1 MFKWVDT
8 LRWEHSRKGGFEE
21 EGAESRFLRI
31 KCQDLKDTQV
41 EAAGPVA

>member
-1 MFKWVDT
+1 MGGHT
-8 LRWEHSRKGGFEE
+8 EMGTQQKGGFEE